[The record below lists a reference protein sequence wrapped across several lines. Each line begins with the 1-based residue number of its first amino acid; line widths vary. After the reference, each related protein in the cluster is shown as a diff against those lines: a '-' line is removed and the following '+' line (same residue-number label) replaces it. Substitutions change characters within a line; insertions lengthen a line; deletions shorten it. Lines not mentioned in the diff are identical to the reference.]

1 MCRKVWVRAGKFE
14 LRLNDFQNSFV
25 KIFMNFLDTYRKI
38 PKKYYD
44 TEHVRLLTFISFS
57 PQLRVFRT

>member
-1 MCRKVWVRAGKFE
+1 
-14 LRLNDFQNSFV
+14 
-25 KIFMNFLDTYRKI
+25 MNFLDTYRKI

-57 PQLRVFRT
+57 PQLRFSEYKPMDLFC

>member
-1 MCRKVWVRAGKFE
+1 
-14 LRLNDFQNSFV
+14 
-25 KIFMNFLDTYRKI
+25 MNFLDTYRKI

-57 PQLRVFRT
+57 PQLRVFRIEAHGLVLLRGDRGYTRCKK